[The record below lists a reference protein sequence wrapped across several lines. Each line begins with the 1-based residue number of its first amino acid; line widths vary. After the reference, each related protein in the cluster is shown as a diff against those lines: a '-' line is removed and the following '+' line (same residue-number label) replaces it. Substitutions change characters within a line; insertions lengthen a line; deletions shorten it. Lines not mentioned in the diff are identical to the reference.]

1 MAHTN
6 HPSIARINT
15 SDPIVTVSVE
25 TDLDAVSSIWRDLQS
40 FGVSSPYQCH
50 AWYAAWTR
58 MVSPLCGET
67 PLIIT
72 AFDNVG
78 QATLLLPL
86 VLRSRFSARVASFPG
101 GKHANFKMP
110 LFRRDVTFTTDA
122 LERLFAEVV
131 RIRPDIDLFVF
142 DALPASWN
150 GTANP
155 LVTVNACRHPAAASV
170 LPLVLNPQQL
180 FDRTLTA
187 DRRRKLRANDRKL
200 SQSGVAFR
208 RAVSPT
214 EIRQALAAFLAHKAP
229 WFLARGLANPF
240 QQPGVMAFFAHLAM
254 GPESGLEIH
263 CLHAENGAIVAV
275 AATIVGP
282 DRASLMFVSY
292 DATSPVAAHS
302 PGTKLVREI
311 IADVCGRGLA
321 VFDFGLG
328 EAAYKASF
336 GAQPEPT
343 YVALRPHS
351 LRGRLAAA
359 LIEGQRR
366 TKAVLKTHPN
376 LLTKLL
382 RWKRLFP
389 PSRHV
394 GVPGG
399 GRPAKKCDLLA

>member
-1 MAHTN
+1 
-6 HPSIARINT
+6 
-15 SDPIVTVSVE
+15 
-25 TDLDAVSSIWRDLQS
+25 
-40 FGVSSPYQCH
+40 
-50 AWYAAWTR
+50 

-78 QATLLLPL
+78 RATLLLPL

-101 GKHANFKMP
+101 GKHANFNMP

-122 LERLFAEVV
+122 LERLFAEAI
-131 RIRPDIDLFVF
+131 RMRPDIDLFAF

-150 GTANP
+150 GAANP
-155 LVTVNACRHPAAASV
+155 LVTVDARPHTAAASV
-170 LPLVLNPQQL
+170 LPLVLDPQQL

-200 SQSGVAFR
+200 YQSGVAFR

-214 EIRQALAAFLAHKAP
+214 EITQALAAFLVHKTP

-240 QQPGVMAFFAHLAM
+240 QQPGVIAFFADLSM
-254 GPESGLEIH
+254 GPKSGLEIH
-263 CLHAENGAIVAV
+263 CLHAEDGAIVAV

-302 PGTKLVREI
+302 PGTKLVREV
-311 IADVCGRGLA
+311 IADACCRGLA

-328 EAAYKASF
+328 EAAYKTSF

-343 YVALRPHS
+343 YVTLRPHT

-366 TKAVLKTHPN
+366 TKTVVKAHPN
-376 LLTKLL
+376 LMAEFL

-389 PSRHV
+389 PGRNAGAARV
-394 GVPGG
+394 
-399 GRPAKKCDLLA
+399 GRPAKKWDLMA